1 MPEMSTD
8 ERVLCDIQGR
18 LFENSLTAGY
28 DSPSFIAAFM
38 NSEIAEYMDKPYDRY
53 QWAGE
58 EYLMEALLDETNG
71 LPEAGILY
79 DKEVMYWCGYI
90 YRYWHYYTG
99 ESSRQ
104 IYAVADAE
112 KMNRCWLAF
121 HTLDVEMAID
131 DLKANRAV

>member
-38 NSEIAEYMDKPYDRY
+38 DSEIAEYMDKPYDRY

-58 EYLMEALLDETNG
+58 EYLMEALLDETKG
-71 LPEAGILY
+71 LPEAGILKKN
-79 DKEVMYWCGYI
+79 DVSILHCLNSSDRVLTDNVIVSSKFDLLAKQVGKSGGY
-90 YRYWHYYTG
+90 G
-99 ESSRQ
+99 RQ
-104 IYAVADAE
+104 GLGNFVFLGLNLA
-112 KMNRCWLAF
+112 KM
-121 HTLDVEMAID
+121 
-131 DLKANRAV
+131 